1 MAQGAPKVND
11 SLLEHMVG
19 GKKEEV
25 CSEHGRCGVK
35 GFNSSIITSKDEG
48 GKGFN
53 CGNCGCIVNVE
64 TSRLCRDTLYL
75 TG

>member
-1 MAQGAPKVND
+1 MAQGAPKVSD

-48 GKGFN
+48 G
-53 CGNCGCIVNVE
+53 
-64 TSRLCRDTLYL
+64 RDL
-75 TG
+75 TVATVDVW

>member
-25 CSEHGRCGVK
+25 CSENGRCGVK

-48 GKGFN
+48 GRDL
-53 CGNCGCIVNVE
+53 IVATV
-64 TSRLCRDTLYL
+64 
-75 TG
+75 GVW